1 MEEPLLCVSTH
12 ARSTHKLSFVAQER
26 RFWRGTK
33 KIPYVGHAGT
43 CNCAPFLIQDERS
56 VVVATTADSDAASVI
71 NGTRVILL
79 RGSVMCAHRVSPT
92 DSLTWDDV
100 CQLWDNGF
108 YTVEDIKSIATL
120 YFDGTELPAVLD
132 VIEDVENESQMLGA
146 TNTALGDYDE
156 QPAAISVPLG
166 ISDCTGFESVPTFLE
181 PDRDNPWHGLH

>member
-1 MEEPLLCVSTH
+1 MEEPLLCVSTR

-71 NGTRVILL
+71 NGTRVIL

-120 YFDGTELPAVLD
+120 YFDGTELPAVLE
-132 VIEDVENESQMLGA
+132 VIENVEIDSQMLEAIDTDIGI
-146 TNTALGDYDE
+146 DM
-156 QPAAISVPLG
+156 QPAEIGRAHV
-166 ISDCTGFESVPTFLE
+166 
-181 PDRDNPWHGLH
+181 